1 LSIAAAVLA
10 AMQTF
15 MDFGGRSD
23 KHRLAGVKYK
33 AAIRGLEYL
42 SVKLANGEV
51 LTDEQITTV
60 QTQLDNLEEA
70 APVVMP
76 SIYDRVEAR
85 YQNVKYVQEALELY
99 KM

>member
-1 LSIAAAVLA
+1 
-10 AMQTF
+10 
-15 MDFGGRSD
+15 
-23 KHRLAGVKYK
+23 
-33 AAIRGLEYL
+33 
-42 SVKLANGEV
+42 VKLANGEV

-76 SIYDRVEAR
+76 SIYDRVEAK

-99 KM
+99 RA